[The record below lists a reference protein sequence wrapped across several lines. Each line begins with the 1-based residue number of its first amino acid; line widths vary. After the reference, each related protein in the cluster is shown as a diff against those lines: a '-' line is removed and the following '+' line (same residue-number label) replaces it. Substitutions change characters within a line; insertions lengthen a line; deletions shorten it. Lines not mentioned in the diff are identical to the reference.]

1 MIEEATE
8 TKHAAGERP
17 PGPAGAFLVGSLGAF
32 RDDPMAF
39 LEGNAKA
46 YGDVA
51 FFRFMG
57 LPVYQVNN
65 PEDVRKV
72 LVDPEGIFTKGDILE
87 GFRPLVGTG
96 ILLSEGEAHKKK
108 RRMMAPAFHHAR
120 IRGYGDAMVEEAA
133 RLRETWHD
141 GDAVDMAEEMNRLTL
156 AIAARTLF
164 GTDVSPREG
173 TAVSA
178 ALKAFARWYHQ
189 STHPLGRLLQ
199 LFPTE
204 ATVAFRQG
212 KRDLSTVV
220 NRMIRARRKG
230 GDAGD
235 ILSMLVFAKDAE
247 GDGAAFS
254 DAEVHDEAIT
264 LLVAGHET
272 TGAALAWAFHLLSEH
287 PEAADR
293 LAREVHEAIGDRLPT
308 AADLPKLGYAEGVFA
323 EALRFYPPALT
334 LPRQATRDVEL
345 GGYTVPKGSIVL
357 AAAYCTHRDARFFP
371 EPLAFRPER
380 WLEVPRKDRPKMS
393 YFPFGG
399 GARTCIGEAFAWME
413 GTLVLAT
420 LASRFRAR
428 GAPGHRVE
436 AESLFTVRPK
446 GGLPMVL
453 EARAL
458 P

>member
-1 MIEEATE
+1 MTEEATVR
-8 TKHAAGERP
+8 TARP
-17 PGPAGAFLVGSLGAF
+17 PGPHGAFLVGSLGAY
-32 RDDPMAF
+32 REAPMAF
-39 LEGNAKA
+39 LENNAKA
-46 YGDVA
+46 YGDIC

-72 LVDPEGIFTKGDILE
+72 LVDPDDAFTKGDILE

-96 ILLSEGEAHKKK
+96 ILLSEGAAHKKK
-108 RRMMAPAFHHAR
+108 RRMMAPAFHHGR
-120 IRGYGDAMVEEAA
+120 IQAYGAAMVEEAA
-133 RLRETWHD
+133 RVAGAWHD
-141 GDAVDMAEEMNRLTL
+141 GETVDMAEELNRLTL

-164 GTDVSPREG
+164 GTDVSARE
-173 TAVSA
+173 SA
-178 ALKAFARWYHQ
+178 AVGAAIKTFARWYHQ

-220 NRMIRARRKG
+220 HRMIRARRKG

-247 GDGAAFS
+247 GDGAAFT

-272 TGAALAWAFHLLSEH
+272 TGAALAWAFHLLSQH

-293 LAREVHEAIGDRLPT
+293 LAREVHEAVGDRLPT
-308 AADLPKLGYAEGVFA
+308 VADLPKLGYAEGVFA

-334 LPRQATRDVEL
+334 LPRQAKKDVQL
-345 GGYTVPKGSIVL
+345 GGYAVPKGSIVL

-380 WLEVPRKDRPKMS
+380 WQEVPRKDRPKMS

-399 GARTCIGEAFAWME
+399 GARVCIGEAFAWME
-413 GTLVLAT
+413 GALVLAT
-420 LASRFRAR
+420 LVSRFRAR
-428 GAPGHRVE
+428 GVPDHQVE

-453 EARAL
+453 EARRW